1 MKSVGLTPLRKRIGN
16 QPLQRTSLA
25 EGGFLLAKILQ
36 NKNNRNR
43 FVIFYE
49 PSAQKRRVLIGKG
62 ALNGENFPLLSVKFH
77 LVFSPLPEYYNNCQ
91 QGPHL
96 YRGPKKIHCKKKE
109 KLIMK
114 KFAALAV
121 AGCMA
126 VSLAACGASAS
137 APASSEAASTESAA
151 TSAAESAAESVA
163 ETTQGGKIGVC
174 IYKFDDAFMTTYRN
188 ALQEILEGKGYEV
201 TIVDG
206 NNDQAKQNEQIN
218 TFITQG
224 VDALIINPV
233 MTSAADQIISTVKG
247 ADVPTV
253 LINREPTADQMSAYD
268 KLVYVGCDAAQ
279 SGTFQGELILD
290 TENKGDINGD
300 GKVSYIMIQGDPEN
314 IDAQLRTE
322 YSVKAL
328 TDAGVEVEQLDL
340 QRGDWDR
347 NKGQEI
353 CQNDLA
359 KFGDQIEVVFCNND
373 DMAIGALQAIQAA
386 GRTVNKDIY
395 LVGVD
400 ALDAALNEVA
410 NGNMT
415 GTVLNDAKGQA
426 TQAVASMEELL
437 GGKTFEAEHQS
448 VYVDYVKVTPDNVKD
463 FQ

>member
-1 MKSVGLTPLRKRIGN
+1 MK
-16 QPLQRTSLA
+16 
-25 EGGFLLAKILQ
+25 KIL
-36 NKNNRNR
+36 
-43 FVIFYE
+43 
-49 PSAQKRRVLIGKG
+49 
-62 ALNGENFPLLSVKFH
+62 ALML
-77 LVFSPLPEYYNNCQ
+77 
-91 QGPHL
+91 
-96 YRGPKKIHCKKKE
+96 
-109 KLIMK
+109 
-114 KFAALAV
+114 
-121 AGCMA
+121 AGCLALSM
-126 VSLAACGASAS
+126 AACGGEKQ
-137 APASSEAASTESAA
+137 PAVEESKTETTEPAA
-151 TSAAESAAESVA
+151 TEEKKAEDKAGEDAKKVEAEVPA
-163 ETTQGGKIGVC
+163 GGKVGVC

-188 ALQEILEGKGYEV
+188 ALQAMLEGKGYEV
-201 TIVDG
+201 TVVDG
-206 NNDQAKQNEQIN
+206 NNDQAKQTEQVN

-233 MTSAADQIISTVKG
+233 MTSAADTIIAAVQQ

-253 LINREPTADQMSAYD
+253 LINREPTAEQMAAYN

-279 SGTFQGELILD
+279 SGTFQGEIILE

-328 TDAGVEVEQLDL
+328 KDAGMEVEELDL

-353 CQNDLA
+353 AQNDLA

-400 ALDAALNEVA
+400 ALDAALNEVV
-410 NGNMT
+410 NGNLT
-415 GTVLNDAKGQA
+415 GTVLNDAQSQA
-426 TQAVASMEELL
+426 SQAVASMEDLL
-437 GGKTFEAEHQS
+437 GGKTFAEGEQS
-448 VYVDYVKVTPDNVKD
+448 IYVDYVKVTPENASEFIK
-463 FQ
+463 

>member
-1 MKSVGLTPLRKRIGN
+1 MK
-16 QPLQRTSLA
+16 
-25 EGGFLLAKILQ
+25 KIL
-36 NKNNRNR
+36 
-43 FVIFYE
+43 
-49 PSAQKRRVLIGKG
+49 
-62 ALNGENFPLLSVKFH
+62 ALML
-77 LVFSPLPEYYNNCQ
+77 
-91 QGPHL
+91 
-96 YRGPKKIHCKKKE
+96 
-109 KLIMK
+109 
-114 KFAALAV
+114 
-121 AGCMA
+121 AGCLALSM
-126 VSLAACGASAS
+126 AACGGNEKQ
-137 APASSEAASTESAA
+137 PAAEENKTETTEPA
-151 TSAAESAAESVA
+151 TSGEKTEEKKAEDKAGEDAKKVEAEVPA
-163 ETTQGGKIGVC
+163 GGKVGVC

-188 ALQEILEGKGYEV
+188 ALQAMLEEKGYEV
-201 TIVDG
+201 TVVDG
-206 NNDQAKQNEQIN
+206 NNDQAKQTEQVN

-233 MTSAADQIISTVKG
+233 MTSAADTIIAAVQQ

-253 LINREPTADQMSAYD
+253 LINREPTAEQMAAYN

-279 SGTFQGELILD
+279 SGTFQGEIILE

-328 TDAGVEVEQLDL
+328 KDAGMEVEELDL

-353 CQNDLA
+353 AQNDLA

-400 ALDAALNEVA
+400 ALDAALNEVV
-410 NGNMT
+410 NGNLT
-415 GTVLNDAKGQA
+415 GTVLNDAQSQA
-426 TQAVASMEELL
+426 SQAVASMEELL
-437 GGKTFEAEHQS
+437 GGKTFAEGEQS
-448 VYVDYVKVTPDNVKD
+448 IYVDYVKVTPENASEFIK
-463 FQ
+463 

>member
-1 MKSVGLTPLRKRIGN
+1 
-16 QPLQRTSLA
+16 
-25 EGGFLLAKILQ
+25 
-36 NKNNRNR
+36 
-43 FVIFYE
+43 
-49 PSAQKRRVLIGKG
+49 
-62 ALNGENFPLLSVKFH
+62 
-77 LVFSPLPEYYNNCQ
+77 
-91 QGPHL
+91 
-96 YRGPKKIHCKKKE
+96 
-109 KLIMK
+109 
-114 KFAALAV
+114 
-121 AGCMA
+121 
-126 VSLAACGASAS
+126 
-137 APASSEAASTESAA
+137 
-151 TSAAESAAESVA
+151 
-163 ETTQGGKIGVC
+163 
-174 IYKFDDAFMTTYRN
+174 MTTYRN

-233 MTSAADQIISTVKG
+233 MTSAADQIISTVKD

-400 ALDAALNEVA
+400 ALDAAKNEVA

-437 GGKTFEAEHQS
+437 GGKTFEADHQS